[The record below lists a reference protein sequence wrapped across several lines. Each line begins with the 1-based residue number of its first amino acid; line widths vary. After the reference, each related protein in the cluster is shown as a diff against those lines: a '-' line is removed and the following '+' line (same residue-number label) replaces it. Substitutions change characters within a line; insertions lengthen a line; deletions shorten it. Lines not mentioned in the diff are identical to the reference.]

1 MQTALSDEVSGSDGS
16 DAIVNV
22 TEDLLQKHVAKVCK
36 IYEKATDG
44 KVFVLKTVLTDKI
57 HCADFGQFDQ
67 EGFTVPY
74 WKNGFE

>member
-1 MQTALSDEVSGSDGS
+1 MSGSDGS

-57 HCADFGQFDQ
+57 HCADFG
-67 EGFTVPY
+67 
-74 WKNGFE
+74 